1 MRAVNLVPRDA
12 APSRALGRR
21 IPVLVAGAGFAAVTA
36 AAAMLVVSASG
47 TVGDARSQLDSI
59 EAALARIPTQEA
71 PAVAPGTIAQERTD
85 RAASLSA
92 ALASRAPVDSLLRE
106 LALVLPEDA
115 WLTGLTATAP
125 TAGATAGAVP
135 GTPPPTATSPGVTIQ
150 GATYS
155 HRAVARVLGR
165 FSALPSLTGVR
176 LTAAARVEPA
186 VDPASK
192 TTKRKKQKPVVTF
205 TITATIRTGATT

>member
-12 APSRALGRR
+12 VPNRALGRR
-21 IPVLVAGAGFAAVTA
+21 IPAFVAGAGFAAVTA
-36 AAAMLVVSASG
+36 AAAMLFVSASG
-47 TVGDARSQLDSI
+47 TIGDARSQLDSI
-59 EAALARIPTQEA
+59 EATIARIPTQEA

-85 RAASLSA
+85 RAAALSA

-125 TAGATAGAVP
+125 AAGAPAGAPP
-135 GTPPPTATSPGVTIQ
+135 GTPAPTAASPGVTIQ

-176 LTAAARVEPA
+176 LTAAARVEPT
-186 VDPASK
+186 VDPSAK
-192 TTKRKKQKPVVTF
+192 TKKKKQKPVVTF
-205 TITATIRTGATT
+205 TITASIRTGATT